1 MAAIAQAKGEEHR
14 PRNAASGVLHAALLE
29 HLETFLARVESDA
42 ARPGLPR
49 HVERELRAHL
59 SCGVLAHG
67 FCRFHCFAC
76 GADLLVPFSCKG
88 RGFCPSCGGRRM
100 AESAAHLV
108 DHVLPEAPVRQWVI
122 SFPWRLR
129 YLLAMDTEL
138 CRAVRRIFL
147 RAVFGYYRSQARVAG
162 VTGGR
167 TGAVNQIQ
175 RFGSAL
181 NLNPHFHALVLDGVY
196 TAPDVWTPPSFQH
209 ARPVTSADVA
219 GLVFTI
225 RSRVL
230 RLCRRLGL
238 LGEEGELE
246 ARSDD
251 VEQGL
256 LPHLSAASIQGR
268 SILGEEPGARVA
280 RLGVSPE
287 RVRGRAVVVKELCAE
302 LDGFSLHAAVR
313 VEAQERSRLE
323 HLCRYIARP
332 PFSNNRL
339 SFSRSGKIVLA
350 LRAPFRDGTTH
361 FVFEPLAFL
370 ERLAAL
376 VPPPRMHQLTYHG
389 VLAPGASWRGEI
401 VPTPASRRGIG
412 ACDPAAASRPCA
424 RYSWPELMQ
433 RARSRW
439 NGRRTS

>member
-1 MAAIAQAKGEEHR
+1 MLSFPSPS
-14 PRNAASGVLHAALLE
+14 PRACATCSRRTWNSAAL
-29 HLETFLARVESDA
+29 
-42 ARPGLPR
+42 
-49 HVERELRAHL
+49 
-59 SCGVLAHG
+59 CG
-67 FCRFHCFAC
+67 
-76 GADLLVPFSCKG
+76 
-88 RGFCPSCGGRRM
+88 
-100 AESAAHLV
+100 
-108 DHVLPEAPVRQWVI
+108 
-122 SFPWRLR
+122 
-129 YLLAMDTEL
+129 
-138 CRAVRRIFL
+138 RICL
-147 RAVFGYYRSQARVAG
+147 RAVFGYYRSDAPCIG
-162 VTGGR
+162 VEEGC

-196 TAPDVWTPPSFQH
+196 SAPDVWMRPRFH
-209 ARPVTSADVA
+209 RAHPVTSVDVA
-219 GLVFTI
+219 KIVFAI

-230 RLCRRLGL
+230 RLCRRRGL

-256 LPHLSAASIQGR
+256 LPLLSAASIQGR

-350 LRAPFRDGTTH
+350 LRAPFRDGSPSKRPTG
-361 FVFEPLAFL
+361 AFRSAFGGPGL
-370 ERLAAL
+370 T
-376 VPPPRMHQLTYHG
+376 PRTSCSSRSRSSS
-389 VLAPGASWRGEI
+389 AWR
-401 VPTPASRRGIG
+401 PWSRRRG
-412 ACDPAAASRPCA
+412 C
-424 RYSWPELMQ
+424 
-433 RARSRW
+433 
-439 NGRRTS
+439 TS